1 MIKILLC
8 CGGGFSSSAISQRMK
23 KEIISLGMEEQLSI
37 DFLPFSLGTKEI
49 SQYDIMICCPHLNI
63 YVKQLLAKQIINTPI
78 YILPPKMYGRM
89 EVKEIY
95 QDAIDVIKIFEET
108 HHNPISFPG
117 EENVLRIQRQCAY
130 KHINK

>member
-23 KEIISLGMEEQLSI
+23 KEIMNMQMEELVSI
-37 DFLPFSLGTKEI
+37 DFLPFSLGVKDI
-49 SQYDIMICCPHLNI
+49 DQYDIMVCCPHLNI
-63 YVKQLLAKQIINTPI
+63 YVKQLLAKQTMDIPI

-89 EVKEIY
+89 EIKEIY
-95 QDAIDVIKIFEET
+95 EDTIDVIKMFKET
-108 HHNPISFPG
+108 HNNPVAFPG

-130 KHINK
+130 KHL